1 MENEY
6 ESDAAFHFRVSSAPP
21 ESASEDVFNIRSFGA
36 KGDGVHNDL
45 PAYFAMVAAI
55 NAKKGGTAYF
65 PEGVYFMDD
74 HQRYNERGIVG
85 GSAQPV
91 FTDCDGLRISG
102 YRAKIDLRGNFHRT
116 PGADRH
122 PISGI
127 RIQRCRNF
135 VIEGLEIDGN
145 VDRLTR
151 SGPMGET
158 WSHGIII
165 ASSQH
170 YTLRDLHVHH
180 HAMDGIGLG
189 RTERSVVDEDVVLEN
204 VKSTHNARQAL
215 SILGVRRLRATNCD
229 FSHTG
234 RVLPYG
240 GYPPGA
246 GLDIEP
252 EGAGAVAHDCRFVS
266 CRFENNAGGQVAVGY
281 PSLTQDIYF
290 DRCRMT
296 GPSGTLDYSVIF
308 TPNRGAL
315 RNCHI
320 ELDRGSL
327 ALSLGGKS
335 DVTVEGCTILFKKFG
350 IVSLHDAP
358 VVVRNC
364 DIRCDSPT
372 PLEVAAPYVLNPRFR
387 FLGNRVF
394 RNRASFRPEMAGVAD
409 QASII
414 SGAECRDNRWETDYV
429 APPGAPGRHFYTD
442 YGGTRVVQNERYPGP
457 GYRPF
462 LNAPRTA
469 AYSR

>member
-1 MENEY
+1 MDTEA
-6 ESDAAFHFRVSSAPP
+6 STPFHTRVSSAPP

-36 KGDGVHNDL
+36 KGDGVHDDL
-45 PAYFAMVAAI
+45 PAYHAMVAAI

-65 PEGVYFMDD
+65 PEGVYFMDA
-74 HQRYNERGIVG
+74 HQRYNERGIEG

-91 FTDCDGLRISG
+91 FSDCDGLRISG
-102 YRAKIDLRGNFHRT
+102 YKAKIDLRANYRRSRQD
-116 PGADRH
+116 DRH

-151 SGPMGET
+151 QGPVGET

-165 ASSQH
+165 ASSRH
-170 YTLRDLHVHH
+170 YTLRDLFVHH
-180 HAMDGIGLG
+180 HATDGIGLG
-189 RTERSVVDEDVVLEN
+189 RTENGVVDEDVVLEN
-204 VKSTHNARQAL
+204 VRSTHNARQAL
-215 SILGVRRLRATNCD
+215 SVMGVRRLRATNCD

-234 RVLPYG
+234 RVQPYG

-252 EGAGAVAHDCRFVS
+252 EGRGALVDDCLFVN
-266 CRFENNAGGQVAVGY
+266 CRFENNAGGQVTVGY
-281 PSLTQDIYF
+281 PAVTTDVVF

-296 GPSGTLDYSVIF
+296 GPSAALDFSVIF

-320 ELDRGSL
+320 DLDYGSL

-335 DVTVEGCTILFKKFG
+335 DVTVENCTIVFKKFG
-350 IVSLHDAP
+350 IVSLYDAP
-358 VVVRNC
+358 VLVKGCYLQCNAPR
-364 DIRCDSPT
+364 
-372 PLEVAAPYVLNPRFR
+372 PLEVAAPYVTNPRFR
-387 FLGNRVF
+387 FIGNRVF
-394 RNRASFRPEMAGVAD
+394 RNAASFRPEIAGVAD
-409 QASII
+409 QASVIVA
-414 SGAECRDNRWETDYV
+414 AECRDNRWETDFV
-429 APPGAPGRHFYTD
+429 APARAPNQHFYTD
-442 YGGTRVVQNERYPGP
+442 YGATRVVQNERYASPA
-457 GYRPF
+457 YRPF
-462 LNAPRTA
+462 LNAPVPRAA